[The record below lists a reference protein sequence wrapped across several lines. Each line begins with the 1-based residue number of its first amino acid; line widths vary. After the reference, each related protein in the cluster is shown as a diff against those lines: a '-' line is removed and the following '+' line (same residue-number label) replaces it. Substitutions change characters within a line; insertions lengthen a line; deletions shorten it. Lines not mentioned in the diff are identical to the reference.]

1 MDLAG
6 NTFWELHLHD
16 SLSRPRRIAQPGH
29 KRLHHSD
36 MKISPQWHQWLRHT
50 RDDAPT
56 VQEQLSDV
64 QRLANI
70 KRLAR
75 IADERWASK
84 RRPPSRRLPEGEE
97 PPARTGSPRLGVRVQ
112 ARRSSN
118 YSRISSTLNLI
129 EWIHL
134 ALLLHVRLATITGL
148 QEKHLNLSSNFL
160 SRVDRAQHPI
170 RHANAHFIHRLQ
182 SVQPPTS

>member
-1 MDLAG
+1 MGPWQRLWWRWKTLRLPWRKRYLIGMDLAG

-84 RRPPSRRLPEGEE
+84 PSLLDGPDRRRRKTAPEAQLENIPAQDTSVDAATPRRETPVAEASRRRGAPGEDWQPE
-97 PPARTGSPRLGVRVQ
+97 AWSPGAGPSKQ
-112 ARRSSN
+112 
-118 YSRISSTLNLI
+118 
-129 EWIHL
+129 
-134 ALLLHVRLATITGL
+134 
-148 QEKHLNLSSNFL
+148 
-160 SRVDRAQHPI
+160 
-170 RHANAHFIHRLQ
+170 
-182 SVQPPTS
+182 